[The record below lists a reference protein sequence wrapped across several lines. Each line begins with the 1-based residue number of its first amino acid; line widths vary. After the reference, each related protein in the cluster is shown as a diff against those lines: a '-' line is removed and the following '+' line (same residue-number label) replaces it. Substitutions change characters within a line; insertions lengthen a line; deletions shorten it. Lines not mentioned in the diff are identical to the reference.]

1 MNWKSKLL
9 SWNIILTVLILI
21 TFWIIDYNLNLWELH
36 FLVFYLWSLY
46 AFVVLAILNLLISM
60 VFYAKKQKE
69 KWLIFIKY
77 WFSIP
82 FISWILLLI
91 IAYIYQIISK

>member
-1 MNWKSKLL
+1 MSLKWKLL
-9 SWNIILTVLILI
+9 YWNIILAVLILV

-46 AFVVLAILNLLISM
+46 AFVILSILNLIISI
-60 VFYAKKQKE
+60 VFYTKKQKE
-69 KWLIFIKY
+69 KWLMFIKY
-77 WFSIP
+77 WLSVP

-91 IAYIYQIISK
+91 GVYIYQMISK